1 MFNFV
6 HTSQLLLISMLQVP
20 FWEVYN
26 YSVGQELEDLVPQL
40 RGPVM
45 IQLNSVHTFT
55 FCVLKT
61 HCDIILFPKC
71 LLFHFHSPIIYSQN
85 HVLPSNNYTL
95 VNILILILLYLYSNN
110 YWCSKL
116 RTSCIWKC
124 HHCISKY
131 PATFSVQV
139 IPQNQCKSK
148 GHFGIF

>member
-1 MFNFV
+1 MFNFL
-6 HTSQLLLISMLQVP
+6 HTSQLLLISVLQVP

-26 YSVGQELEDLVPQL
+26 YSIGQELEDSVPHL
-40 RGPVM
+40 RRPVM

-61 HCDIILFPKC
+61 HCDIILLPKC
-71 LLFHFHSPIIYSQN
+71 LLVHFHSPIIYYQN
-85 HVLPSNNYTL
+85 QVLPSNNYTL

-110 YWCSKL
+110 YWCSEL

-124 HHCISKY
+124 NHCISKY
-131 PATFSVQV
+131 PTFSVQV